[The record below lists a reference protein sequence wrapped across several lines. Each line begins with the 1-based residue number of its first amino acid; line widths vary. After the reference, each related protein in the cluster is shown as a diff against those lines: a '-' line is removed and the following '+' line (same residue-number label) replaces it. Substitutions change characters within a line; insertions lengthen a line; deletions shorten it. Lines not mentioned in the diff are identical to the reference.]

1 MEKKEK
7 FWMGAAL
14 LFLGIIAGFMLAPI
28 KKGIYCGNNNGNN
41 GANRSLDDGDSD
53 EAAADDSEDLPF

>member
-14 LFLGIIAGFMLAPI
+14 LFLGVIVGFMLAPI
-28 KKGIYCGNNNGNN
+28 KKGIYCGNNGT
-41 GANRSLDDGDSD
+41 NRSLDDGDSD